1 MEKEPRH
8 WVEILS
14 DRIVAEKEEPFII
27 TSGITTSGSLHV
39 GTLCEFLFS
48 SAIERYLK
56 DKGYQ
61 TEFHFIADIYDAF
74 DAVPINL
81 VKYEKQLTPH
91 LGKPLCNV
99 PDPEGCHESYGE
111 HFFSE
116 AIDVM
121 KVLEVSPKLERA
133 NQLYSEGRFDSL
145 AKFFLKNH
153 EEARRVVSESSLK
166 QELPAEWNALMPVCQ
181 NCGRI
186 ATTVVTEFDEGMYS
200 YKDTRDAGY
209 TKGCGYEGENKLSEH
224 KYKLT
229 WRLHWPSWMEV
240 FHTSVEGAGVDH
252 HTRGGSWDT
261 VLAVYKEM
269 FRKEPPIGYK
279 FGFILLKGKKY
290 SKSKGIGLG
299 VTDILGLIPP
309 ELIKYTL
316 FRPDIQENK
325 DIDPTGYNLMRAFDD
340 YAYASRID
348 MSGKEVSRADRK
360 KAIAFSLSTDRMKW
374 KASFA
379 DLLMYKQLYGDWRKV
394 GELLQ
399 DSEGVEYLK
408 PYVEK
413 WIAEEF
419 APEEYVF
426 SFQPTKQGD
435 MALVKEFAGR
445 LQDGMKAIEIHN
457 LVFEFAKENGV
468 KPEEFF
474 TQLYRVLLNKEKGPR
489 MGKLIEA
496 IGVNRVRRTIEGM

>member
-48 SAIERYLK
+48 SAIEKYLRE
-56 DKGYQ
+56 KGYRTQ
-61 TEFHFIADIYDAF
+61 FHFIADIFDAF
-74 DAVPINL
+74 DAVPLNL
-81 VKYEKQLTPH
+81 MKHERQLTPH
-91 LGKPLCNV
+91 LGKPLCDV
-99 PDPEGCHESYGE
+99 PDPVGCHSSYGE

-116 AIDVM
+116 ATEVM

-153 EEARRVVSESSLK
+153 EEAKRVVSESSLK

-186 ATTVVTEFDEGMYS
+186 ATTIVTDFDENSYS
-200 YKDTRDAGY
+200 YKDVRDVKY
-209 TKGCGYEGENKLSEH
+209 TKGCGYEGENKLSDH

-240 FHTSVEGAGVDH
+240 FQTTVEGAGVDH

-261 VLAVYKEM
+261 VLAVYKQL
-269 FRKEPPIGYK
+269 FKKEPPIGYK

-299 VTDILGLIPP
+299 VTDILELIPP

-325 DIDPTGYNLMRAFDD
+325 DVDPTGYNLMRQFDD
-340 YAYASRID
+340 YMHASSLNI
-348 MSGKEVSRADRK
+348 SSKELSRADRK
-360 KAIAFSLSTDRMKW
+360 KAIAFSLSTEKMRW

-379 DLLMYKQLYGDWRKV
+379 DILMYKQLYGKWERV
-394 GELLQ
+394 GELLH
-399 DSEGVEYLK
+399 DSEGVQYLK

-419 APEEYVF
+419 APEEYSF
-426 SFQPTKQGD
+426 SFQPTKQSD
-435 MALVKEFAGR
+435 MRMLKEFASELR
-445 LQDGMKAIEIHN
+445 EGMNALDIHN
-457 LVFEFAKENGV
+457 LVFEFARQKEI
-468 KPEEFF
+468 KPEELF

-496 IGVNRVRRTIEGM
+496 IGVSKVKETLEVM

>member
-14 DRIVAEKEEPFII
+14 DMVVSEREEPFII

-48 SAIERYLK
+48 SAIQRYLK
-56 DKGYQ
+56 NKGYA
-61 TEFHFIADIYDAF
+61 TEFHFIADILDAF
-74 DAVPINL
+74 DSVPANL
-81 VKYEKQLTPH
+81 MEYEKQLTPH

-99 PDPEGCHESYGE
+99 PDPLGCCPSYGE
-111 HFFSE
+111 HFFKE
-116 AIDVM
+116 AIHVM
-121 KVLEVSPKLERA
+121 EMLDIHPALERA
-133 NQLYSEGRFDSL
+133 NLLYSQGKFDSL

-153 EEARRVVSESSLK
+153 EQAKRVVSESSLK
-166 QELPAEWNALMPVCQ
+166 QELPAEWNALMPICD

-186 ATTVVTEFDEGMYS
+186 ATTVVTEFDENSYS
-200 YKDTRDAGY
+200 YEDRRDVGY
-209 TKGCGYEGENKLSEH
+209 TKGCGYEGESRLSEH

-240 FHTSVEGAGVDH
+240 FHTTIEGAGVDH

-261 VLAVYKEM
+261 VLAVYKQL
-269 FRKEPPIGYK
+269 FKKEPPIGYK

-325 DIDPTGYNLMRAFDD
+325 DIDPTGYNLMRLFDE
-340 YAYASRID
+340 YGYASSLD
-348 MSGKEVSRADRK
+348 VSKELSRADRK

-379 DLLMYKQLYGDWRKV
+379 DILMYKQLYGSWERV
-394 GELLQ
+394 GELLK
-399 DSEGVEYLK
+399 DPEGVEYLK

-413 WIAEEF
+413 WIEEEF
-419 APEEYVF
+419 APEEYSF
-426 SFQPTKQGD
+426 SFQPTKQKE
-435 MALVKEFAGR
+435 MKLLKEFASK
-445 LQDGMKAIEIHN
+445 LADEMKALEIHN
-457 LVFEFAKENGV
+457 LVFEFAKEKGV
-468 KPEEFF
+468 KPEELF
-474 TQLYRVLLNKEKGPR
+474 TQLYRTLLNKEKGPR

-496 IGVNRVRRTIEGM
+496 IGVNKVKKTIEGM

>member
-48 SAIERYLK
+48 SAIEKYLK
-56 DKGYQ
+56 EKGYRTQ
-61 TEFHFIADIYDAF
+61 FHFIADIFDAF
-74 DAVPINL
+74 DAVPLNL
-81 VKYEKQLTPH
+81 MKHEKQLTPH
-91 LGKPLCNV
+91 LGKPLCDV
-99 PDPEGCHESYGE
+99 PDPVGCHSSYGE

-121 KVLEVSPKLERA
+121 KVLEVSPKLGRA

-153 EEARRVVSESSLK
+153 EEAKRVVSESSLK
-166 QELPAEWNALMPVCQ
+166 QELPAEWNAIMPVCQ

-186 ATTVVTEFDEGMYS
+186 ATTVVMDFDENSYS
-200 YKDTRDAGY
+200 YKDMRDVKY
-209 TKGCGYEGENKLSEH
+209 TKGCGYEGENRLSDH

-240 FHTSVEGAGVDH
+240 FQTTVEGAGVDH

-261 VLAVYKEM
+261 VLAVYKQL
-269 FRKEPPIGYK
+269 FKKEPPIGYK

-299 VTDILGLIPP
+299 VTDILELIPP

-325 DIDPTGYNLMRAFDD
+325 DIDPTGYNLMRQFDD
-340 YAYASRID
+340 YMHAS
-348 MSGKEVSRADRK
+348 SLNLSSKELSRADRK
-360 KAIAFSLSTDRMKW
+360 KAIAFSLSTEKMRW

-379 DLLMYKQLYGDWRKV
+379 DILMYKQLYGKWEKV
-394 GELLQ
+394 GELLH
-399 DSEGVEYLK
+399 DSEGVQYLK

-419 APEEYVF
+419 APEEYSF
-426 SFQPTKQGD
+426 SFQPTKQSD
-435 MALVKEFAGR
+435 MRLLKEFASKLR
-445 LQDGMKAIEIHN
+445 DGMSALDIHN
-457 LVFEFAKENGV
+457 LVFEFAREKEI
-468 KPEEFF
+468 KPEDLF
-474 TQLYRVLLNKEKGPR
+474 TQLYKVLLNKEKGPR

-496 IGVNRVRRTIEGM
+496 IEVNKVKETLEGM